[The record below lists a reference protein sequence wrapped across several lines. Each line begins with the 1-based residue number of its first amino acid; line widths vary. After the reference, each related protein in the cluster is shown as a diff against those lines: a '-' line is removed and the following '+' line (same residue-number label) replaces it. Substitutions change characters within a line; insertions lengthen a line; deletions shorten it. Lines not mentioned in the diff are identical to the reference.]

1 MFRCKIT
8 HFFFNI
14 FPLKAWQ
21 SFLIRHHIQGC
32 PDCQKELASTEDVRS
47 LFIREDEAGSIEEV
61 WPAIKAKF
69 SDKRGKKQ
77 IFLWPRLR
85 WIAGAAGLFAVV
97 AIGVWLYFSNPADK
111 SPQEKDLAERFRI
124 NYIRVENK
132 PANAFLFRP
141 HDSKMI
147 IIWAEK
153 NS

>member
-21 SFLIRHHIQGC
+21 SFLIRYHIQRC
-32 PDCQKELASTEDVRS
+32 PDCQKELASMEDVRS
-47 LFIREDEAGSIEEV
+47 LLIQESEGESLEGEWLEIRVKLKEE
-61 WPAIKAKF
+61 
-69 SDKRGKKQ
+69 KRGEKH
-77 IFLWPRLR
+77 IFWPRLR
-85 WIAGAAGLFAVV
+85 WIASVAGLFAVV
-97 AIGVWLYFSNPADK
+97 AIGVWLYFSNPPDK
-111 SPQEKDLAERFRI
+111 SPEEKNLAERFRI

-132 PANAFLFRP
+132 PAKAFLFRP